1 MAPTIRDVAKAA
13 GVSLKT
19 VSRVINN
26 EPRVQ
31 VETRE
36 RVLRS
41 IKALDFQPNPLAR
54 SLVTKQT
61 YTLGLIVPDVANP
74 FFAPGIDGCVA
85 AAEQHGYNLF
95 LASANDDPKREARR
109 VQVLLDQHV
118 AGIILWVSSLADAVL
133 AGMME
138 RARHSCHLVFIDRPP
153 DPVSTARFTHNAVL
167 VSQERIGFLAT
178 GHLLGEGRRRVAHLS
193 VAGSDTGGWVADQRL
208 QGYFRALREHGHEPH
223 DESVHRAMHAT
234 IREGLIA
241 ASTLLAQR
249 PCPDAIFAYNDLLAV
264 GALMACKRLGL
275 RVPEDVAIIGVD
287 DTQMAA
293 VTDPPLSTIRLHQYH
308 TGERA
313 VSLLLSLLGTGA
325 ALDRTSPIV
334 ATDLPAPDLIV
345 RRSSSPRSPAI
356 ASPDDLDAQL

>member
-1 MAPTIRDVAKAA
+1 MVATIRDVAKAA

-36 RVLRS
+36 RVLQS

-54 SLVTKQT
+54 SLVTKRT
-61 YTLGLIVPDVANP
+61 RTLGLIVPDIANP

-85 AAEQHGYNLF
+85 AAEQHDYNLF
-95 LASANDDPKREARR
+95 LASANDDPRREAHR
-109 VQVLLDQHV
+109 VHVLLDQHV

-133 AGMME
+133 AEMME
-138 RARHSCHLVFIDRPP
+138 RARHSCPLVFIDRPP
-153 DPVSTARFTHNAVL
+153 DPVSIPRFTHHAVL
-167 VSQERIGFLAT
+167 VAQEHIGFLAT
-178 GHLLGEGRRRVAHLS
+178 GHLLGEGRRHIAHLS
-193 VAGSDTGGWVADQRL
+193 VAGSGTGGWVAEQRL
-208 QGYFRALREHGHEPH
+208 QGYCRALRERGYEP
-223 DESVHRAMHAT
+223 DDASVRRALHAT
-234 IREGLIA
+234 IREGMIA
-241 ASTLLAQR
+241 AATLLSQR

-264 GALMACKRLGL
+264 GVLMACKRLGL
-275 RVPEDVAIIGVD
+275 RVPDDVAIIGVD

-313 VSLLLSLLGTGA
+313 VSLLLSLLGTGTATEHTAPLIA
-325 ALDRTSPIV
+325 AS
-334 ATDLPAPDLIV
+334 LPVPDLIV
-345 RRSSSPRSPAI
+345 RRSSSPRSPSVT
-356 ASPDDLDAQL
+356 SPDDLDVQ